1 MASRGDLAELDSR
14 SIAGSGDSLTLGLA
28 AQVRKPP
35 KRRRRLWGLCAQ
47 PRRQHCR
54 RFAAKHK
61 CFLALFVN
69 RAAPNQFRFFGEEKG
84 AAMKFA
90 TVTKSL
96 VVGLALTL
104 ASSAFA
110 ASKANL
116 TLNNPTSINGTS
128 LKAGEYKLQW
138 DGTGPNVEVSIMQG
152 KKVVAKVPA
161 KVVDLNQSS
170 ASNAALL
177 KQNSDGT
184 TTLAGV
190 RFQGKK
196 YALELGEGSDGM
208 QAGSSK

>member
-1 MASRGDLAELDSR
+1 MG
-14 SIAGSGDSLTLGLA
+14 
-28 AQVRKPP
+28 V
-35 KRRRRLWGLCAQ
+35 
-47 PRRQHCR
+47 
-54 RFAAKHK
+54 
-61 CFLALFVN
+61 
-69 RAAPNQFRFFGEEKG
+69 
-84 AAMKFA
+84 A

-138 DGTGPNVEVSIMQG
+138 DGNGPNVEVSIMQG

-170 ASNAALL
+170 ANDAALL

-184 TTLAGV
+184 TTLAGA

-196 YALELGEGSDGM
+196 FALELGEASDGM

>member
-1 MASRGDLAELDSR
+1 
-14 SIAGSGDSLTLGLA
+14 
-28 AQVRKPP
+28 
-35 KRRRRLWGLCAQ
+35 
-47 PRRQHCR
+47 
-54 RFAAKHK
+54 
-61 CFLALFVN
+61 
-69 RAAPNQFRFFGEEKG
+69 
-84 AAMKFA
+84 MKFA

-138 DGTGPNVEVSIMQG
+138 DGNGPNVEVSIMQG

-170 ASNAALL
+170 ANDAALL
-177 KQNSDGT
+177 KQNGDGT
-184 TTLAGV
+184 TTLAGA

-196 YALELGEGSDGM
+196 FALELGEASDGM

>member
-1 MASRGDLAELDSR
+1 
-14 SIAGSGDSLTLGLA
+14 
-28 AQVRKPP
+28 
-35 KRRRRLWGLCAQ
+35 
-47 PRRQHCR
+47 
-54 RFAAKHK
+54 
-61 CFLALFVN
+61 
-69 RAAPNQFRFFGEEKG
+69 
-84 AAMKFA
+84 MKFA

-138 DGTGPNVEVSIMQG
+138 DGSGPNVEVSIMQG
-152 KKVVAKVPA
+152 KKVIAKVPA

-170 ASNAALL
+170 ANDAALL

-196 YALELGEGSDGM
+196 FALELGEASDGM

>member
-1 MASRGDLAELDSR
+1 
-14 SIAGSGDSLTLGLA
+14 
-28 AQVRKPP
+28 
-35 KRRRRLWGLCAQ
+35 
-47 PRRQHCR
+47 
-54 RFAAKHK
+54 
-61 CFLALFVN
+61 
-69 RAAPNQFRFFGEEKG
+69 
-84 AAMKFA
+84 MKFA

-138 DGTGPNVEVSIMQG
+138 DGNGPNVEVSIMQG

-170 ASNAALL
+170 ANDAALL
-177 KQNSDGT
+177 KQNSDGS

-196 YALELGEGSDGM
+196 FALELGEASDGM